1 MGAPRRGGRVVTPAG
16 DVREVLRA
24 ARSVL
29 FDFDGPV
36 CQVFSGLPASEVARR
51 LRSAYGDAT
60 RLAQGDDPLEIVRMA
75 SMDGLPRVDALEVM
89 LTELEVT
96 AVEWAAPTPHVE
108 AAIRALHAA
117 GHRLGAVS
125 NNSTSALKRYFASRG
140 LDRYVSPLIGRE
152 AMRLRQMK
160 PAPDMLLL
168 ALEAHG
174 VPAASAVLVGDSVTD
189 VQAAHAAGAMSIG
202 YANKPG
208 KSKRLLDAGA
218 TVVIEDMADLICTP
232 QAGV

>member
-1 MGAPRRGGRVVTPAG
+1 VTPAG
-16 DVREVLRA
+16 DVREVLRT

-29 FDFDGPV
+29 LDFDGPV
-36 CQVFSGLPASEVARR
+36 CQVFSGLSATEVAQR
-51 LRSAYGDAT
+51 LRSAYGDAAQ
-60 RLAQGDDPLEIVRMA
+60 LAQGDDPLEIVRMA
-75 SMDGLPRVDALEVM
+75 SMEGLPRVDALEAM
-89 LTELEVT
+89 LTELEVA
-96 AVEWAAPTPHVE
+96 AVELAAPTPHVE
-108 AAIRALHAA
+108 AAIKALHAA
-117 GHRLGAVS
+117 GHRLAAVS

-140 LDRYVSPLIGRE
+140 LDPYVSPLIGRE
-152 AMRLRQMK
+152 AIGLRQMK

-189 VQAAHAAGAMSIG
+189 IQAACAAGAMSIG

-208 KSKRLLDAGA
+208 KFKRLLDAGA

-232 QAGV
+232 QTGAR